1 MFSFFLPKE
10 IDADKVKG
18 RKDVREALLL
28 AAKNNIPIQN
38 IDYFENHDNYI
49 RFQSVFI
56 NLFLDAKHGRLPHPI
71 GVKLRRMDDAYG
83 LGKMFDAER
92 NMKYFT
98 QLEQSKQRSLN

>member
-1 MFSFFLPKE
+1 VFSFFLPKE
-10 IDADKVKG
+10 IDANKIKG

-28 AAKNNIPIQN
+28 AAKNDIPIKN
-38 IDYFENHDNYI
+38 IDYFDNHDNYI

-56 NLFLDAKHGRLPHPI
+56 NLFLDAKHGRLPHI
-71 GVKLRRMDDAYG
+71 VGVKLRKIDGMYG